1 MRHYPLSTEAGR
13 KRSPMRH
20 FPIYHA
26 SPYMDHGCD
35 LAPGEDTLAVRR
47 WARPR
52 ALVAT
57 VVDTRVERTLAA
69 RADGPDKAAAPQDSH
84 KADRHSRSASRSE
97 EADGGCTRRVAARTA
112 TAGSSSAGS
121 SSAGSS
127 SAGSSAAWTLAGR
140 PRVRVT
146 SSSHSSVAGAAA
158 GAPQPPPRLGGAWPM
173 AVLRHRDTRVHTLR
187 CDVARAPRIAPFA
200 LQAR

>member
-84 KADRHSRSASRSE
+84 KADRHSR
-97 EADGGCTRRVAARTA
+97 
-112 TAGSSSAGS
+112 
-121 SSAGSS
+121 
-127 SAGSSAAWTLAGR
+127 
-140 PRVRVT
+140 
-146 SSSHSSVAGAAA
+146 
-158 GAPQPPPRLGGAWPM
+158 
-173 AVLRHRDTRVHTLR
+173 
-187 CDVARAPRIAPFA
+187 
-200 LQAR
+200 